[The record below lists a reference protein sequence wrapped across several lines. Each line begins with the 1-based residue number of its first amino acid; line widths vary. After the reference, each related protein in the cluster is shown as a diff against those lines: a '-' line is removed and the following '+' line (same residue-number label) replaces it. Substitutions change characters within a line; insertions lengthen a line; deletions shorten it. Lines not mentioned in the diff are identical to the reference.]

1 MRSKNASAVSAA
13 VLPRTSASS
22 SRHQAWCRCDHTRS
36 TEEATQ
42 HRRADAHRTS
52 ANRSRCR
59 NESWSSSADSLSR
72 HASSS
77 ARFCDAARLP
87 CTTRMPAD
95 HKCLVSSAHA
105 FPTYAPLL
113 VAPHQAFNAEARRRN
128 VVKIAHVDTCTLVA
142 EVHVMQTDGR
152 VGDHSRSTLQ
162 RTLLYSALAAGPCP
176 CNMAA
181 RRGELPVGCTV
192 GTPNV
197 QHARCIAHSP
207 LLSRSSIGQPASTS
221 TETKEACPSSDA
233 TLSLATDTDTDTDTQ
248 THRHTRTHRHTD
260 TQTHVRP
267 QPRRHSI

>member
-1 MRSKNASAVSAA
+1 MPTAPQRIGRAAGTSRGRAPQIACRATPLLRRASA
-13 VLPRTSASS
+13 
-22 SRHQAWCRCDHTRS
+22 
-36 TEEATQ
+36 TQ
-42 HRRADAHRTS
+42 LVCPAP
-52 ANRSRCR
+52 
-59 NESWSSSADSLSR
+59 
-72 HASSS
+72 HACQ
-77 ARFCDAARLP
+77 R
-87 CTTRMPAD
+87 D

-128 VVKIAHVDTCTLVA
+128 VVKIAHVDTCTLVV
-142 EVHVMQTDGR
+142 EVHVMQTELR
-152 VGDHSRSTLQ
+152 VGDHSRPTLQ